1 MPTQAAWSAVVSH
14 VQAGRPVNDCHIN
27 LVDVPI
33 TLHIAHQPIASNH
46 YSQLLLHPCQN
57 ARDTS
62 QLKLPTLHNVL
73 LYSLQAAEQVLS
85 LIAAATNPVTC
96 TVCFGCCS
104 NVPTAHRSSPEH
116 QQHICCQ
123 ALFAPQWETSVES
136 CATSRHRTPWHL
148 DIGNDTED
156 TVHTVSDHRI

>member
-1 MPTQAAWSAVVSH
+1 MVSH
-14 VQAGRPVNDCHIN
+14 VQAERPVNECHIN
-27 LVDVPI
+27 LADDPL
-33 TLHIAHQPIASNH
+33 TLRIAHQSIASNQ

-57 ARDTS
+57 VRDTS

-73 LYSLQAAEQVLS
+73 LYSPQAVEHVLS

-116 QQHICCQ
+116 QQHTCCQ
-123 ALFAPQWETSVES
+123 ALFAPQKDTSVELRDV
-136 CATSRHRTPWHL
+136 AP
-148 DIGNDTED
+148 
-156 TVHTVSDHRI
+156 